1 MSKKGQL
8 TFRLLMTNLFIV
20 RTASGQFVQLPH
32 RPSPQNQILLV
43 HSNKIQLEPK
53 IKHKILTYSIND
65 VVDLSS
71 SSVFSFENHIVL
83 HSLHF
88 LLHPKL
94 MLHTLLSVVKRLDYA

>member
-32 RPSPQNQILLV
+32 RPSPQNNQILLV
-43 HSNKIQLEPK
+43 HSNKIQPK
-53 IKHKILTYSIND
+53 IKHKILKYSIND
-65 VVDLSS
+65 EVDLSS

-83 HSLHF
+83 HSILY
-88 LLHPKL
+88 PKL
-94 MLHTLLSVVKRLDYA
+94 VLHTLLSVVKRLDYA